1 MTELT
6 APTIIALVGTGIAA
20 YTDAR
25 TGKIYNKLTGPLIL
39 IGLITNLIMGQPLVG
54 LLGFLLATAI
64 HMPTWFLQIQKG
76 GDVKLIMGI
85 GACMGWEFI
94 VQFTLYYALL
104 YLVVGF
110 LALLVRGRLFN
121 LYMLLSFHLKERIAA
136 AREQGENGEPAQVH
150 AFEATVLWTGPVIF
164 GATLATLYFG

>member
-6 APTIIALVGTGIAA
+6 APAIIALVGTGIAA
-20 YTDAR
+20 LTDAR

-39 IGLITNLIMGQPLVG
+39 IGLITNLILGEPLVG

-85 GACMGWEFI
+85 GACLGWPFVLEF
-94 VQFTLYYALL
+94 TMYYAML
-104 YLVVGF
+104 YLVVGT
-110 LALLVRGRLFN
+110 LTLILRGRLFN
-121 LYMLLSFHLKERIAA
+121 LYMLISYHLKERLAA
-136 AREQGENGEPAQVH
+136 ARDTSEGNDKPEVH
-150 AFEATVLWTGPVIF
+150 AFEATILWTGPVIF
-164 GATLATLYFG
+164 GATIAALYLN